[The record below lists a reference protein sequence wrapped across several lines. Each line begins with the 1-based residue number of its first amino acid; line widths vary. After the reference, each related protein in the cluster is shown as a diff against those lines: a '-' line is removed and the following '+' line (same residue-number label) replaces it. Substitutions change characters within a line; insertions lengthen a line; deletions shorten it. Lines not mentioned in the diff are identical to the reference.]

1 MEIKL
6 HFSKGERHTGRLGQ
20 VRIYLGKLFRM
31 FIYEKDWKVLPMSAV
46 IAFMVAYV
54 VGQNMFVNMEGTKI
68 GSLAFVCCCI
78 WNGFFNSIQVV
89 CRERPIIKREHR
101 AGLHISAYIAAH
113 MIYQAFLCIL
123 QVIITLVVYR
133 CTGITFPAEG
143 LVTGRFVPDMMITL
157 FLITYASDMMALM
170 VSCIV
175 HTTTSAMTV
184 MPFLLIVQLVFAGVA
199 FPLHGIPQKLSN
211 ATISKWGIYA
221 VCTEADY
228 NGLPSTILVKELK
241 KFRDVPVVKEVYHAL
256 TKENKEELEVY
267 TAQYL
272 TVEQYDHKIG
282 NILKEWGIL
291 LAFALA
297 YAMIGMI
304 CLEFIDHDKR

>member
-1 MEIKL
+1 MEAESKVLDERKHVGRGGQIK
-6 HFSKGERHTGRLGQ
+6 
-20 VRIYLGKLFRM
+20 IYLGKLFRI
-31 FIYEKDWKVLPMSAV
+31 FIHERDWKVLPMSAL

-54 VGQNMFVNMEGTKI
+54 VGKSMFVSMEGTKI

-89 CRERPIIKREHR
+89 CRERSIIKREHR
-101 AGLHISAYIAAH
+101 TGLHISSYIAAH

-123 QVIITLVVYR
+123 QVVISLAVYYFAGVR
-133 CTGITFPAEG
+133 FPEEG
-143 LVTGRFVPDMMITL
+143 LVTGSFIPDIIITL

-175 HTTTSAMTV
+175 RSTTSAMTV

-199 FPLHGIPQKLSN
+199 FPLHGVPEKLSN

-221 VCTEADY
+221 VCTEANY
-228 NGLPSTILVKELK
+228 NALPSSMIVKAIETFKGEPLVAEILDKL
-241 KFRDVPVVKEVYHAL
+241 D
-256 TKENKEELEVY
+256 KEERQELAKFAGQHMQVSG
-267 TAQYL
+267 
-272 TVEQYDHKIG
+272 YDYMKH

-291 LAFALA
+291 LGFALL
-297 YAMIGMI
+297 YALIGMI
-304 CLEFIDHDKR
+304 FLELVDHDKR

>member
-1 MEIKL
+1 MEAEDKVLEERKRVGRGGQIK
-6 HFSKGERHTGRLGQ
+6 
-20 VRIYLGKLFRM
+20 IYLGKLFRI
-31 FIYEKDWKVLPMSAV
+31 FIYERDWKVLPMSAL

-54 VGQNMFVNMEGTKI
+54 VGKNMFINMEGTRI

-89 CRERPIIKREHR
+89 CRERSIIKREHR
-101 AGLHISAYIAAH
+101 TGLHISSYIAAH

-123 QVIITLVVYR
+123 QVIISLVVYYFA
-133 CTGITFPAEG
+133 GVKFPEDG
-143 LVTGRFVPDMMITL
+143 LVTGSFIPDIAITL

-175 HTTTSAMTV
+175 RSTTSAMTV

-199 FPLHGIPQKLSN
+199 FPLHGMPEKISN

-221 VCTEADY
+221 VCTEANY
-228 NGLPSTILVKELK
+228 NSLPSSMIVKAIETFK
-241 KFRDVPVVKEVYHAL
+241 SEPVVAEMLDNLDKEDRQ
-256 TKENKEELEVY
+256 ELAKFAGQHMQVSS
-267 TAQYL
+267 
-272 TVEQYDHKIG
+272 YDYMQH

-291 LAFALA
+291 LGFALL
-297 YAMIGMI
+297 YALIGTI
-304 CLEFIDHDKR
+304 FLELVDHDKR